1 VLAYM
6 CRRFLNMLTQACLS
20 QGMCASMWYFD
31 LNSHLCR
38 LRGLLM
44 AVGRLIYMA
53 DRLTVYHQNYTVN
66 VAMDQQLHDL
76 LIRDQYTLYIV
87 KR

>member
-1 VLAYM
+1 
-6 CRRFLNMLTQACLS
+6 
-20 QGMCASMWYFD
+20 
-31 LNSHLCR
+31 
-38 LRGLLM
+38 M

-66 VAMDQQLHDL
+66 VAMGQQLHDL